1 MCSTKTKSVV
11 ELTATQRLILL
22 WGHPFSTYAKV
33 SEKLTFL
40 TTRTCAYQFSTDPI
54 HSVHEDH
61 PFSTYAKFSEK
72 HVGVR
77 IRGSEMLVFRKIL
90 RTY

>member
-22 WGHPFSTYAKV
+22 CGHPFSTYAKV

-54 HSVHEDH
+54 HSVHENH
-61 PFSTYAKFSEK
+61 PFSMYAKFSEK
-72 HVGVR
+72 
-77 IRGSEMLVFRKIL
+77 LTFL
-90 RTY
+90 TP